1 MQFQP
6 RASES
11 RKGSTPLPSSL
22 RALVLSTPGTCQQH
36 FLIKCK
42 SAIALLKYKRGKKI
56 TVNKISVAM
65 ETIKNSLPT
74 LPSFF
79 LGNVQLSSFTPH
91 YYYFLI
97 MNNFLLSIRRWIN
110 AQNFPNEAPLL
121 GCISIH
127 K

>member
-1 MQFQP
+1 
-6 RASES
+6 
-11 RKGSTPLPSSL
+11 
-22 RALVLSTPGTCQQH
+22 
-36 FLIKCK
+36 
-42 SAIALLKYKRGKKI
+42 
-56 TVNKISVAM
+56 M

-74 LPSFF
+74 LASFF

-110 AQNFPNEAPLL
+110 AQNFPIEAPLL